1 MILVKY
7 CEKALQQAKYKTLE
21 DGTWFS
27 EIDGFEGVWGNG
39 GTVEE
44 CRTDLLEALE
54 EWVILKLQDGDP
66 LPVVDGVAI
75 KVSEV
80 AEV

>member
-1 MILVKY
+1 LSIFPITFS
-7 CEKALQQAKYKTLE
+7 ANPKYKTFE
-21 DGTWFS
+21 DSTWFA

-39 GTVEE
+39 DTVED

-54 EWVILKLQDGDP
+54 EWVILKLQDGEQ

-75 KVSEV
+75 KVPEV
-80 AEV
+80 AEVY

>member
-7 CEKALQQAKYKTLE
+7 CEKALRQAQYKTLE
-21 DGTWFS
+21 DSTWFA

-39 GTVEE
+39 DTVED

-54 EWVILKLQDGDP
+54 EWVILKLQDGEQ
-66 LPVVDGVAI
+66 LAVVDGVAI

-80 AEV
+80 AQV

>member
-7 CEKALQQAKYKTLE
+7 CEQALQQAKYKTLE
-21 DGTWFS
+21 DGTWFA
-27 EIDGFEGVWGNG
+27 EINDFEGVWGNG
-39 GTVEE
+39 ATVED

-54 EWVILKLQDGDP
+54 EWVILKLQDGEA
-66 LPVVDGVAI
+66 LPVVEGVTI